1 METPVSDRLPDASAS
16 LASRLEFIGLDEG
29 ALGRLR
35 SIQAHVD
42 AHLPRA
48 LDLFYSKLAAE
59 PQVAGF
65 FSGKDQMGRAQANQT
80 GHWTKI
86 ASGAFDAAYTAS
98 SQRIGLKHAEI
109 GLEPRWYIGG
119 YGLIVETLIKGVV
132 HDFMAERLVDKPSL
146 FGRKRTSSNEAIRSE
161 ADALG
166 AALADLIK
174 AVMIDV
180 DFAISA
186 YFDQLTANTAEN
198 ERRSAESINR
208 AVGATGEVLQKLAS
222 GNLTARIT
230 ADFDPSLRQ
239 LKDDTNAVAER
250 LTDVV
255 TQLRDSSTAL
265 KTAAEEI
272 LTGANDLSERSARQ
286 AAAIVQT
293 SAAMEQLAS
302 NVIDNAGNAKSAG
315 EKTRQVSEAAAQSG
329 AVMHKATEAM
339 ERITHSSGKISN
351 IIGLIDDIAFQTNL
365 LALNASVE
373 AARAGEAGKG
383 FAVVAVEV
391 RRLAQ
396 SAAEASSEVKVLIGQ
411 SADEVKTGSALVSDA
426 AARLSAILEGIR
438 QNVTLMT
445 SIEQASQQQSTAIA
459 EVSTAIR
466 DMDEMTQ
473 HNAALVE
480 QTNAAIEQTKAQT
493 DDLDRIVD
501 VFVLDDSSR
510 RAAGAPP
517 TRPARPARQAASRAG
532 RAALKEEWSE
542 F

>member
-1 METPVSDRLPDASAS
+1 M
-16 LASRLEFIGLDEG
+16 GLDEQ

-35 SIQAHVD
+35 SIRTHVD
-42 AHLPRA
+42 AHLPTA
-48 LDLFYSKLAAE
+48 LDLFYTKLAAA
-59 PQVAGF
+59 PQVARF
-65 FSGKDQMGRAQANQT
+65 FSGKEQINRAQANQT
-80 GHWTKI
+80 GHWKRI
-86 ASGAFDAAYTAS
+86 ASGALDADYAAS
-98 SQRIGLKHAEI
+98 SNRIGLKHAEI

-132 HDFMAERLVDKPSL
+132 HDYMAERIVDKPSV
-146 FGRKRTSSNEAIRSE
+146 FGRKRQAMNEAVRAD

-166 AALADLIK
+166 AALAELMK
-174 AVMIDV
+174 AVMLDV
-180 DFAISA
+180 DFAVSA
-186 YFDQLTANTAEN
+186 YFEQLSTKAAET
-198 ERRSAESINR
+198 ERRSAETVNR
-208 AVGATGEVLQKLAS
+208 AVGATGEILKKLAS
-222 GNLTARIT
+222 GDLTARIT
-230 ADFDPSLRQ
+230 ADFDPSLQQ

-250 LTDVV
+250 LFEVV
-255 TQLRDSSTAL
+255 TQLRDSSAAL
-265 KTAAEEI
+265 KTAAGEI

-302 NVIDNAGNAKSAG
+302 NVIDNATNAKSAG
-315 EKTRQVSEAAAQSG
+315 EKTRQVSDAAAESG

-339 ERITHSSGKISN
+339 ERITHSSGRISN
-351 IIGLIDDIAFQTNL
+351 VIGLIDDIAFQTNL

-383 FAVVAVEV
+383 FAVVAIEV

-411 SADEVKTGSALVSDA
+411 SAAEVKTGSALVTDA
-426 AARLSAILEGIR
+426 ASRLSAILGGIR
-438 QNVTLMT
+438 ENVTLMT

-466 DMDEMTQ
+466 EMDEMTQ

-480 QTNAAIEQTKAQT
+480 QTNAAIEQTKSQT

-501 VFVLDDSSR
+501 VFVLDDRGR
-510 RAAGAPP
+510 RAAAPVP
-517 TRPARPARQAASRAG
+517 PRTGQPARRPAAKVPRVRGNTAI
-532 RAALKEEWSE
+532 SE
-542 F
+542 DWAEF